1 MAGATSGKANT
12 MITAQN
18 NKSLFI
24 TNLLFDQLACDW
36 RRVLHIA
43 EHAAS
48 IRDKETLSQIGAR
61 LSTMPGVY
69 SELGEL
75 VRALAMNGPSSR
87 VLANA
92 VFEGLAESQ
101 SQPIRSR
108 AMLALG
114 SNYLEAGD
122 RTQALAFYQKAAQIN
137 TCPLNLFCSSLM
149 TIAARSGGLD
159 ELNRL
164 SGLARYIGRAYP
176 AYQCE
181 YLNSVAVGLHEAGH
195 SEEAGKLIKLVIT
208 SPFVSAYPEWGE
220 TASEIEQSQST
231 RPQVTVPS
239 MARVLEFRVDR
250 AVQVRRVETVLWNP
264 EINGSQLKRYADG
277 GEQAIERTKR

>member
-1 MAGATSGKANT
+1 MASATSGKAKMSDT
-12 MITAQN
+12 RTN

-36 RRVLHIA
+36 RGLLRTA
-43 EHAAS
+43 EYAAS

-75 VRALAMNGPSSR
+75 LRALAMNGPGSR
-87 VLANA
+87 VLADA
-92 VFEGLAESQ
+92 VFQGLTESQ
-101 SQPIRSR
+101 SQTIRAR

-114 SNYLEAGD
+114 SNYLEAGCSA
-122 RTQALAFYQKAAQIN
+122 QALAFYQKAAQIN
-137 TCPLNLFCSSLM
+137 TCPLNLFCSTLM
-149 TIAARSGGLD
+149 TIAAQSGGLD

-164 SGLARYIGRAYP
+164 SGLARYIGRVFP

-208 SPFVSAYPEWGE
+208 SPFASAYPEWGE
-220 TASEIEQSQST
+220 TASEIERSQST
-231 RPQVTVPS
+231 RAQVAVPS

-250 AVQVRRVETVLWNP
+250 AVQVRRVEKVLWNP

-277 GEQAIERTKR
+277 GEQAIGT

>member
-1 MAGATSGKANT
+1 MASATSGKVKMNST
-12 MITAQN
+12 KQN

-24 TNLLFDQLACDW
+24 TNLLASELACDW
-36 RRVLHIA
+36 RRVLHVA
-43 EHAAS
+43 EYAAS
-48 IRDKETLSQIGAR
+48 IRDKDSLHLIGAR

-75 VRALAMNGPSSR
+75 LRALAMNSPGSR
-87 VLANA
+87 VLADA
-92 VFEGLAESQ
+92 VFEGLTESQ
-101 SQPIRSR
+101 SQLIRSR
-108 AMLALG
+108 ALLALG
-114 SNYLEAGD
+114 SNHLEAGC
-122 RTQALAFYQKAAQIN
+122 REQAVLFYQKAAQIN

-149 TIAARSGGLD
+149 SIAAKSGGLD

-164 SGLARYIGRAYP
+164 SPLARYVGRVYP

-231 RPQVTVPS
+231 GAQVAVPS

-250 AVQVRRVETVLWNP
+250 TVQVRRIEGVIWN
-264 EINGSQLKRYADG
+264 ERYSGSQLRDYATA
-277 GEQAIERTKR
+277 GEATLS